1 MVTSEV
7 GLNEHFPKG
16 HLLPNVAM
24 PTYTR
29 THQGLDLFY
38 AYTFV
43 SHTRKTPIESQGPHY
58 FHWEW

>member
-38 AYTFV
+38 ACTFV